1 MLLKSFV
8 CCTNRLFNLHL
19 QLHCRAKE
27 KQHGG
32 LQKKA
37 GGL

>member
-1 MLLKSFV
+1 VLLKSFV
-8 CCTNRLFNLHL
+8 YSANRLFNLHL

-27 KQHGG
+27 KEHAE